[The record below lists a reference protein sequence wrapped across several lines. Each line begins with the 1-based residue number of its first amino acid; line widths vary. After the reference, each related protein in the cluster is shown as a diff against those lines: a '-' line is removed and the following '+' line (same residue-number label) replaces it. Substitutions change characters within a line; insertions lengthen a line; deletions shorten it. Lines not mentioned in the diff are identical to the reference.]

1 MKEQVCIALL
11 ALSYALLVGLHLVLL
26 NSLNVRRIVKVMTVV
41 LMSAFCVSTFF
52 WMQGVLGWSAAVAVP
67 ERFKIVATRVI
78 EPDQKRRRVG
88 AIHLWLEELDDRN
101 IPSGVPRA
109 YLLPYSPDL
118 AAKVMTADA
127 EIKKGNP
134 QGGSARSLG
143 ARVGVE
149 PDGANVR
156 GIASG
161 LGSGGDP
168 SGGGA
173 LAPSSVGGQSSQ
185 INLISLPPPLLPRKD
200 DP

>member
-1 MKEQVCIALL
+1 MKEQASIALL
-11 ALSYALLVGLHLVLL
+11 ALSYALLVVLHLVLL
-26 NSLNVRRIVKVMTVV
+26 NSLNVRRVVKGATVV
-41 LMSAFCVSTFF
+41 LMTAFCVGTFF

-78 EPDQKRRRVG
+78 EPDHRRHRSG

-101 IPSGVPRA
+101 IPSGIPRA
-109 YLLPYSPDL
+109 YLLPYSPEL
-118 AAKVMTADA
+118 AAKVMSADA
-127 EIKKGNP
+127 EIKKGNA
-134 QGGSARSLG
+134 QGGSAHSLG
-143 ARVGVE
+143 ARLGGE
-149 PDGANVR
+149 PEGANVR

-185 INLISLPPPLLPRKD
+185 INLISLPPPLLPPKD